1 MINIK
6 EIIDD
11 IFNIITKKQT
21 IFEIILNLSFILIIF
36 IITGIFYWDS
46 INRSIINNSRCKVSM
61 NNSDLT
67 YNVSFMKDNTNIY
80 NISYDNTSDK
90 NIKIDCTCPIG
101 ETINTFDISYY
112 NQKDQKLEQI
122 NKYCYCDKTY
132 SYDMDGKKKLQ
143 MEGDAFLVDYY
154 KTLYN
159 SESIEN
165 LGSIRFPS

>member
-21 IFEIILNLSFILIIF
+21 VFEIVLNLSFILIIF
-36 IITGIFYWDS
+36 IIIGIFYWDS
-46 INRSIINNSRCKVSM
+46 INRSIINNSRCKVSI

-67 YNVSFMKDNTNIY
+67 YNVNFLKNKTNIY
-80 NISYDNTSDK
+80 NISYDNTPEK

-101 ETINTFDISYY
+101 DTINQFDISYY
-112 NQKDQKLEQI
+112 NKKDDKLEQTT
-122 NKYCYCDKTY
+122 KYCYCDTSY
-132 SYDMDGKKKLQ
+132 SSDYNKQTLD

-154 KTLYN
+154 KTLYT
-159 SESIEN
+159 SESIEK
-165 LGSIRFPS
+165 LGGIRFPK

>member
-21 IFEIILNLSFILIIF
+21 IFEIVLNLSFILIIF
-36 IITGIFYWDS
+36 IIIGIFYWDS

-67 YNVSFMKDNTNIY
+67 YNVNFMKDNTNIY
-80 NISYDNTSDK
+80 NISYDNTIEK
-90 NIKIDCTCPIG
+90 NMKIDCTCPIG
-101 ETINTFDISYY
+101 ETINKFDISYY
-112 NQKDQKLEQI
+112 NQKDQKLEQMT
-122 NKYCYCDKTY
+122 KYCYCDNTY
-132 SYDMDGKKKLQ
+132 SYDMNGKKELQ

-154 KTLYN
+154 RTLYN

-165 LGSIRFPS
+165 LGSIEFPR